1 MTKDEAQDVR
11 NLAMQVGNPLLRA
24 TLLASLP
31 DTDAGAHYLDPINEE
46 DVKVMRDRISRPH
59 RWKPQVGVDRGR
71 HSVVDRLCKLPRRK

>member
-46 DVKVMRDRISRPH
+46 DVKVMRDRIHWSMIMSGAF
-59 RWKPQVGVDRGR
+59 KA
-71 HSVVDRLCKLPRRK
+71 